1 MTPDELE
8 AHPIFEPFIRAVLE
22 QLVGIGSGGA
32 PDPLEAM
39 WRERT
44 EEQAA

>member
-22 QLVGIGSGGA
+22 QLAAGA
-32 PDPLEAM
+32 VEAPVNPDAEPAV
-39 WRERT
+39 
-44 EEQAA
+44 AP